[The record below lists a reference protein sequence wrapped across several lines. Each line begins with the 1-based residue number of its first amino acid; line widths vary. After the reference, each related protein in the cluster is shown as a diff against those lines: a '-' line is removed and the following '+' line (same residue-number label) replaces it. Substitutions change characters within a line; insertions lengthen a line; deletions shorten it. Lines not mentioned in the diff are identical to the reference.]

1 MGMTSRRTTRA
12 VLALLALTALAVV
25 IDGTGL
31 WRQQRWNALIASDSV
46 GAPVTAPVTGPVT
59 GSVTGPVKQAAASER
74 NDLPAQVQFAQAHA
88 LAASGA
94 DQPALNRYRA
104 LQAHGPLGQAAG
116 YNSANLL
123 LRQALVVRA
132 GTQPGQAIALIELA
146 KELYRDVLR
155 ADPQHW
161 DARYNLDRA
170 QRLLPD
176 PDEAPEAAPPA
187 INRNAERAATTMR
200 GYSPGLP

>member
-1 MGMTSRRTTRA
+1 MGMSSRRTTRA
-12 VLALLALTALAVV
+12 VLLLLALTTVAAL
-25 IDGTGL
+25 IDGAGL

-46 GAPVTAPVTGPVT
+46 SAPVTGP
-59 GSVTGPVKQAAASER
+59 VTGPVKQAAASER

>member
-1 MGMTSRRTTRA
+1 MGMSSRRTTRA
-12 VLALLALTALAVV
+12 VLVLLALGTLAAA
-25 IDGTGL
+25 IDGVGL
-31 WRQQRWNALIASDSV
+31 WRQQRWNDLIAS
-46 GAPVTAPVTGPVT
+46 G
-59 GSVTGPVKQAAASER
+59 QAAASVTTPVANESR
-74 NDLPAQVQFAQAHA
+74 NLPAQVQFAQAYA
-88 LAASGA
+88 LSTGSAHE
-94 DQPALNRYRA
+94 QALNRYRP
-104 LQAHGPLGQAAG
+104 LQAHAQLGQAAH

-123 LRQALVVRA
+123 LRHAIVVRA

-176 PDEAPEAAPPA
+176 PDEALEAAPPD
-187 INRNAERAATTMR
+187 INRGAERAATTLR

>member
-1 MGMTSRRTTRA
+1 MGMTSRRTTRV
-12 VLALLALTALAVV
+12 VLVLLALTTVAAVV
-25 IDGTGL
+25 DGAGL

-46 GAPVTAPVTGPVT
+46 GAPVTGPAT
-59 GSVTGPVKQAAASER
+59 QAAASER
-74 NDLPAQVQFAQAHA
+74 TDLPAQVRFAQAHA

-104 LQAHGPLGQAAG
+104 LQAHGPLGQAAA

-187 INRNAERAATTMR
+187 VNRNAERAATTMR

>member
-1 MGMTSRRTTRA
+1 MGMSSPRTTRA
-12 VLALLALTALAVV
+12 VLALLALVSLAAV
-25 IDGTGL
+25 IDGVGL
-31 WRQQRWNALIASDSV
+31 WQQQRWNDLIASD
-46 GAPVTAPVTGPVT
+46 PVAVPATGPIT
-59 GSVTGPVKQAAASER
+59 AAASSER
-74 NDLPAQVQFAQAHA
+74 NDLSAQVQFAQAYA
-88 LAASGA
+88 LAADGA
-94 DQPALNRYRA
+94 HGPALNRYRT
-104 LQAHGPLGQAAG
+104 LQAHAQLGQAAH

-123 LRQALVVRA
+123 MRQALVVRA

-176 PDEAPEAAPPA
+176 PDEALEAAPPDT
-187 INRNAERAATTMR
+187 NRNAERAATTMR

>member
-1 MGMTSRRTTRA
+1 MGLATRRRTRA
-12 VLALLALTALAVV
+12 VLVLLVLLAVV
-25 IDGTGL
+25 AALDAARTWG
-31 WRQQRWNALIASDSV
+31 QQQWNERI
-46 GAPVTAPVTGPVT
+46 
-59 GSVTGPVKQAAASER
+59 AAAQVPPEAK
-74 NDLPAQVQFAQAHA
+74 DVPAQVRFAQAYA
-88 LAASGA
+88 LAADGA
-94 DQPALNRYRA
+94 HEPALNRYRT
-104 LQAHGPLGQAAG
+104 LQAHVQLGQAAH

-187 INRNAERAATTMR
+187 VNRNAERAATTMR

>member
-1 MGMTSRRTTRA
+1 MGLSSRRTTRA
-12 VLALLALTALAVV
+12 VLALLALVSLAAV
-25 IDGTGL
+25 IDGVGL
-31 WRQQRWNALIASDSV
+31 WRQQRWNDLIASD
-46 GAPVTAPVTGPVT
+46 PVTDPVRGPATRV
-59 GSVTGPVKQAAASER
+59 AASER
-74 NDLPAQVQFAQAHA
+74 NDLPAQVQFAQAYA
-88 LAASGA
+88 LAAGGA
-94 DQPALNRYRA
+94 HEPALNRYRT
-104 LQAHGPLGQAAG
+104 LQAHAQLGQAAH

-176 PDEAPEAAPPA
+176 PDEALEAAPPDTH
-187 INRNAERAATTMR
+187 RNAERSATTMR

>member
-1 MGMTSRRTTRA
+1 MGMSSRRTTRA
-12 VLALLALTALAVV
+12 VLALLALTSLAAV
-25 IDGTGL
+25 IDGVGL
-31 WRQQRWNALIASDSV
+31 WQQQRWNALIASDSV
-46 GAPVTAPVTGPVT
+46 AAPVTGPV
-59 GSVTGPVKQAAASER
+59 VGPVTRAAASER
-74 NDLPAQVQFAQAHA
+74 NDLPAQVQFAQAYA
-88 LAASGA
+88 LAAGGA

-104 LQAHGPLGQAAG
+104 LQAHGPLGQAAA

>member
-1 MGMTSRRTTRA
+1 MGMRSRRTTRA
-12 VLALLALTALAVV
+12 VLVLLALVSLAAV
-25 IDGTGL
+25 IDGVGL
-31 WRQQRWNALIASDSV
+31 WRQQRWNALIASDLV
-46 GAPVTAPVTGPVT
+46 AAPVTGPVT
-59 GSVTGPVKQAAASER
+59 AAAASER
-74 NDLPAQVQFAQAHA
+74 NDLPAQVQFAQAYA
-88 LAASGA
+88 LAADGA
-94 DQPALNRYRA
+94 HEPALNRYRT
-104 LQAHGPLGQAAG
+104 LQAHAQLGQAAH

-176 PDEAPEAAPPA
+176 PDEALEAAPPDT
-187 INRNAERAATTMR
+187 NRNAERAATTMR